1 MTSKAQPQELGCA
14 YDCFLRSWTCCSA
27 GRFGT
32 LLARTLAALVRRKSM
47 GLTSGSLT
55 NGNLR
60 LIANHAGCALVES
73 DDEVDRL
80 RLSLEA
86 ARGPRIFLLRCGQAP
101 GPGFIEEAKQF
112 PGTND
117 SG

>member
-1 MTSKAQPQELGCA
+1 LFFAKLDLLFSQAIWHAAGTNFGCLGSA
-14 YDCFLRSWTCCSA
+14 KVEGCF
-27 GRFGT
+27 
-32 LLARTLAALVRRKSM
+32 V
-47 GLTSGSLT
+47 TSGSLT